1 MIRSAC
7 FFLSVA
13 MLQCGPIVGGEVQ
26 KQSKQTG
33 SHGSTE
39 TKCQATGKTEIRID
53 CAYEAAPVTT
63 KASEEQ
69 KGPRI
74 LLDHALITFEPA
86 HESRMR
92 IELTFTN
99 AGKIAPVEART
110 VYIEFDDE
118 AGENHIRRPLPHVN
132 LKTLTPDTPTTS
144 VDQFL
149 APALQP
155 GRYFVRLWIPSLDP
169 KLKFDAAHNLLLGNE
184 EVADPANGLNRIAVI
199 SIEAGGGSRGSDDH

>member
-53 CAYEAAPVTT
+53 CAYEAAPATT
-63 KASEEQ
+63 RTPEEQ

-74 LLDHALITFEPA
+74 LLNHALITFEPA
-86 HESRMR
+86 HESRMH

-99 AGKIAPVEART
+99 KGSMALAEART

-118 AGENHIRRPLPHVN
+118 AGENHIRRPLPHVDFKK
-132 LKTLTPDTPTTS
+132 LVPGTTLTFTAN
-144 VDQFL
+144 FL
-149 APALQP
+149 APALQA
-155 GRYFVRLWIPSLDP
+155 GHYHAYLWIPSPDP
-169 KLKFDAAHNLLLGNE
+169 KSKFDAAHNLLLDNE
-184 EVADPANGLNRIAVI
+184 QVADRASGLNRIAVI
-199 SIEAGGGSRGSDDH
+199 SVEAGGGSRGSDDH